1 MTVFVFSPV
10 LFSLQPWRMI
20 CAYVEKL
27 GSPKFRRRLADI
39 AVAVLPDKNLMK
51 LREIVNLFHE
61 TSQAILREKKTMV
74 EYEGSIAQDEI
85 GDGKD
90 VMTLLRKST
99 TLSHS
104 SWLSMYHSQ
113 GRTTRREA
121 GQSARRRAHRTDVVR

>member
-1 MTVFVFSPV
+1 
-10 LFSLQPWRMI
+10 MI

-51 LREIVNLFHE
+51 LREIVDLFHE

-90 VMTLLRKST
+90 VMTLLRKSIR
-99 TLSHS
+99 
-104 SWLSMYHSQ
+104 MFQ
-113 GRTTRREA
+113 NA
-121 GQSARRRAHRTDVVR
+121 